1 MTLPQHSLAK
11 VAERRNV
18 DARTFQ
24 DEILPANQ
32 PVVLR
37 GVVDHWPVVQQ
48 GKTSARGVCEYLMQF
63 YQGKQVP
70 LLIGDPA
77 SKRHIFY
84 QDMMAGLN
92 FERRPAT
99 IFDGMRLLLSQVDV
113 ADAPAIY
120 MESLPV
126 ADCLPG
132 FTAAHVMPL
141 LGDTVSPNIW
151 IGNAVKVQTHYDLMR
166 NLACVVAGKRR
177 FTLFPPEQLP
187 NLYVGP
193 LDFTPAGTPLSMVPL
208 DNPDLQRYPRFTQ
221 ALAAAQV
228 ADLEA
233 GDALYLPYGW
243 WHHVESLEPFNIL
256 INYWWTEKQ
265 PPVPNYDAL
274 LHAVLAFRDLP
285 AEQRKFWQGMFDYFA
300 FETHGE
306 ALAHL
311 APEHRGH
318 MGPITPEKAAAIKA
332 ILAQSLGR
340 P

>member
-1 MTLPQHSLAK
+1 MTPPGHDFARTT
-11 VAERRNV
+11 ARRDV
-18 DARTFQ
+18 DARVFQ
-24 DEILPANQ
+24 EEILPANR
-32 PVVLR
+32 PVILR
-37 GVVDHWPVVQQ
+37 GLIDGWPVVQH
-48 GKTSARGVCEYLMQF
+48 GKASAQDACQYLMRF
-63 YQGKQVP
+63 YQGRLVP

-77 SKRHIFY
+77 ARRHLFY

-99 IFDGMRLLLSQVDV
+99 IFDGMRLLLSQMGN

-132 FTAAHVMPL
+132 FTGEQAMPL
-141 LGDTVSPNIW
+141 LGDAMSPNIW
-151 IGNAVKVQTHYDLMR
+151 IGNAVKVQTHFDLMR

-193 LDFTPAGTPLSMVPL
+193 IDFTPAGTPLSMVKL
-208 DNPDLQRYPRFTQ
+208 DAPDFERFPRFRQ
-221 ALAAAQV
+221 ALEAAQV
-228 ADLEA
+228 AELEA
-233 GDALYLPYGW
+233 GDALYIPYGW

-256 INYWWTEKQ
+256 VNYWWNEQ
-265 PPVPNYDAL
+265 PPAVRGYDAL

-285 AEQRKFWQGMFDYFA
+285 AEQRAFWKGMFDHFA

-306 ALAHL
+306 ALGHL

-318 MGPITPEKAAAIKA
+318 MGPMSPDRVAAIKA
-332 ILAQSLGR
+332 ILAQSLGWR
-340 P
+340 

>member
-1 MTLPQHSLAK
+1 MTPPFPPLAK
-11 VAERRNV
+11 VSERRGV
-18 DARTFQ
+18 DARVFRE
-24 DEILPANQ
+24 EIAPANQ
-32 PVVLR
+32 PVILR
-37 GVVDHWPVVQQ
+37 GLVDSWPVVQH
-48 GKTSARGVCEYLMQF
+48 GRSSAQTACEYLMRF
-63 YQGKQVP
+63 YQGRLVP

-77 SKRHIFY
+77 ARRHLFY
-84 QDMMAGLN
+84 QEMMAGLN

-99 IFDGMRLLLSQVDV
+99 IFDGMRLLLSQMGN

-132 FTAAHVMPL
+132 FTGEQAMPL
-141 LGDTVSPNIW
+141 LDGTISPNVW

-208 DNPDLQRYPRFTQ
+208 HDPDLARYPRFQQ
-221 ALAAAQV
+221 ALEAAQV
-228 ADLEA
+228 ADLEP
-233 GDALYLPYGW
+233 GDALYIPYAW

-256 INYWWTEKQ
+256 VNYWWTEKQ
-265 PPVPNYDAL
+265 ASVHNYDAL

-285 AEQRKFWQGMFDYFA
+285 AEQRRFWRGMFDHFV
-300 FETHGE
+300 FEGADE
-306 ALAHL
+306 SLGHL

-318 MGPITPEKAAAIKA
+318 LGPITPEKAAAIKA
-332 ILAQSLGR
+332 ILAQSLSR
-340 P
+340 S

>member
-1 MTLPQHSLAK
+1 MPLPPHSFPQ
-11 VAERRNV
+11 VAERRDV

-24 DEILPANQ
+24 EEILPANR
-32 PVVLR
+32 PVVMR
-37 GVVDHWPVVQQ
+37 GLVEHWPAVQQ
-48 GKTSARGVCEYLMQF
+48 GKASARSVCEYLMQF
-63 YQGKQVP
+63 YQGKVVP
-70 LLIGDPA
+70 LLLGDPSA
-77 SKRHIFY
+77 KRHIFY

-99 IFDGMRLLLSQVDV
+99 IFDGMRLLLNHMGD
-113 ADAPAIY
+113 ADAPAVY

-132 FTAAHVMPL
+132 FTGEHAMPP
-141 LGDTVSPNIW
+141 LGGAVSPNIW
-151 IGNAVKVQTHYDLMR
+151 IGNAVKVQTHFDLMR
-166 NLACVVAGKRR
+166 NLACVVSGKRR

-193 LDFTPAGTPLSMVPL
+193 LDFTPAGTPLSIVPL
-208 DNPDLQRYPRFTQ
+208 DNPDLERYPRFQQ
-221 ALAAAQV
+221 ALEAAQV
-228 ADLEA
+228 ADLEP
-233 GDALYLPYGW
+233 GDALYIPYAW

-265 PPVPNYDAL
+265 SPVHNYDAL

-285 AEQRKFWQGMFDYFA
+285 AEQRRFWQGMFDHFV

-306 ALAHL
+306 ALGHL

-318 MGPITPEKAAAIKA
+318 LGPISPEKAAAIKS
-332 ILAQSLGR
+332 ILAQSLNQR
-340 P
+340 